1 VSSWKMTVTKIH
13 ATAIITATILVI
25 AAAATTTTSF
35 PNVNTVFATLQ
46 APEQLGGNATTSTT
60 TPPPGA
66 AGGGG
71 QEQPIHITKDGT
83 NSYILS
89 GGSSRVGSFDTTY
102 RVVGERSAIRSAE
115 NLIIS
120 TITEDFRN
128 SPTIGYVS
136 AGGGGATGTET
147 TLPSPFASPEQI
159 TERITTE
166 LRRVITEAESN
177 TPQGQHVEIKCDF
190 GMSLEEMRCHVP
202 SAGAA
207 GGASALT
214 TEEQPE
220 DQLTAEAPTAPTNDT
235 GTTTDTTA
243 PIFP

>member
-1 VSSWKMTVTKIH
+1 MTLTKIY
-13 ATAIITATILVI
+13 ATAAIITAAILVV
-25 AAAATTTTSF
+25 AAAATTTASF
-35 PNVNTVFATLQ
+35 PNTTTVFATGGLL
-46 APEQLGGNATTSTT
+46 PDTEQLGDNATTGITT
-60 TPPPGA
+60 TPPGA

-71 QEQPIHITKDGT
+71 QEQRIHITKDGT
-83 NSYILS
+83 NSYVLS

-102 RVVGERSAIRSAE
+102 IVVGERGAIRSAE

-128 SPTIGYVS
+128 SPTIGYIR
-136 AGGGGATGTET
+136 AGGGGGGATGTGT
-147 TLPSPFASPEQI
+147 TLPSPFASHEEI

-166 LRRVITEAESN
+166 LRRAITEAESN

-207 GGASALT
+207 GGAGALA
-214 TEEQPE
+214 TEE
-220 DQLTAEAPTAPTNDT
+220 PTAPFTNDT
-235 GTTTDTTA
+235 GTTTDDTTA